1 MSGDAPT
8 THSDETSDEVRAA
21 RRGHIAPAQ
30 RIWLHDQGEP
40 MFGPGT
46 LTLLTLVAETG
57 SLHKA
62 AKEMGMAYS
71 KAWRI
76 VKDAED
82 HLGFKLLER
91 QIGGAG
97 GGGSALT
104 TDARRLVAGFAA
116 MRAEADANLRRLF
129 VKYFGEE
136 PFAAPQDPE

>member
-1 MSGDAPT
+1 MSGEGPK
-8 THSDETSDEVRAA
+8 THGAESSDEA
-21 RRGHIAPAQ
+21 RSARCGHIAPAQ

-40 MFGPGT
+40 IFGPGT
-46 LTLLTLVAETG
+46 LRLLVLVGEAG
-57 SLHKA
+57 SLHRA

-97 GGGSALT
+97 GGGSVLT
-104 TDARRLVAGFAA
+104 AEARGLVASFAA

-129 VKYFGEE
+129 EKYFADE
-136 PFAAPQDPE
+136 PFAAPQGTK